1 MIGDNQNK
9 AIIHV
14 RVLVGDTFELIAEIP
29 AVFLPFAT
37 AFLIPHHYLGKYVKI
52 EMNFYLIKKLQ
63 YSLYHRFNIVTDD
76 IIK

>member
-37 AFLIPHHYLGKYVKI
+37 AFLIPHHYLW
-52 EMNFYLIKKLQ
+52 
-63 YSLYHRFNIVTDD
+63 
-76 IIK
+76 